1 MSQNESM
8 PHSLPYRLGLPAW
21 AFAGWRGRYF
31 TDRPSQ
37 LASYARVFNAVEG
50 NTTFY
55 RTPDAAT
62 VTRWREAVAA
72 TDFRF
77 CFKLPR
83 TVTHERTP
91 DLAELD
97 RFLKAIAPMEQHLGP
112 LLLQFPASVGPQ
124 QLAVLDTLF
133 SRIPRDWRGVVEVRH
148 RGFFDD
154 PEPLATLLER
164 YGFGRAM
171 LDSRPLYR
179 GDISHPEVAAA
190 LHEKPDLPLLPEVYN
205 SLAFVR
211 LVLHPNPEFNDLYI
225 AEWAKRVAAWL
236 EAGHETFM
244 TIHCPN
250 NLHCP
255 PFALQFNEAL
265 RIRHAAVPPLPA
277 WQVPQQG
284 SLI

>member
-1 MSQNESM
+1 MSH
-8 PHSLPYRLGLPAW
+8 PLPYRLGLPAW

-55 RTPDAAT
+55 RTPDTAT
-62 VTRWREAVAA
+62 VARWREAVAG

-83 TVTHERTP
+83 GVTHERQP
-91 DLAELD
+91 DLAQLD
-97 RFLKAIAPMEQHLGP
+97 HFLKAIAPLGQHLGP
-112 LLLQFPASVGPQ
+112 LLLQFPAAVGPQ
-124 QLAVLDTLF
+124 QLPLLHTLF

-148 RGFFDD
+148 PAFFDSAARLA
-154 PEPLATLLER
+154 PLLDS
-164 YGFGRAM
+164 YGYGRVV

-179 GDISHPEVAAA
+179 GDTSHPEVAAA
-190 LHEKPDLPLLPEVYN
+190 LHEKPDLPLLPEVHN
-205 SLAFVR
+205 GLAFVR
-211 LVLHPNPEFNDLYI
+211 LVLHPNSAFNDLYI
-225 AEWAKRVAAWL
+225 AEWAKRVAAWSG
-236 EAGHETFM
+236 AGHHTFM

-255 PFALQFNEAL
+255 SFALQFNEAL
-265 RIRHAAVPPLPA
+265 RIRLPAVPPLPG
-277 WQVPQQG
+277 WPVPQQG